1 MIWHADSKNVF
12 IGVVRKMAD
21 MDTEIDVP
29 LLLDQVED
37 NRSEQTLE
45 SPTEDE
51 LGVESLDYDPIHS
64 FVSSQQRRAQ
74 QRRHFYGYKTNT
86 FLFQLHPNTHPQ
98 LFIYLVGEFDKFVFC
113 KLRISKTSFMS
124 IQGNDLKFQS

>member
-1 MIWHADSKNVF
+1 
-12 IGVVRKMAD
+12 MAD

-45 SPTEDE
+45 SPTEDD
-51 LGVESLDYDPIHS
+51 LGVESLDYDPIQS

-74 QRRHFYGYKTNT
+74 QRRHFYGYNTNT
-86 FLFQLHPNTHPQ
+86 FLFQQHPNRHTI
-98 LFIYLVGEFDKFVFC
+98 IYLFGEFEKFVFC
-113 KLRISKTSFMS
+113 KLGNSKNSFMS
-124 IQGNDLKFQS
+124 IQGNDLKLQS

>member
-1 MIWHADSKNVF
+1 
-12 IGVVRKMAD
+12 MAD
-21 MDTEIDVP
+21 MDSEIDVP

-64 FVSSQQRRAQ
+64 FVFSQQRRAQ

-86 FLFQLHPNTHPQ
+86 FLFQLHPNIHTIVY
-98 LFIYLVGEFDKFVFC
+98 LFGEFEKCLFC
-113 KLRISKTSFMS
+113 KLR
-124 IQGNDLKFQS
+124 N

>member
-1 MIWHADSKNVF
+1 
-12 IGVVRKMAD
+12 

-86 FLFQLHPNTHPQ
+86 FLFQLHPNTHTQ
-98 LFIYLVGEFDKFVFC
+98 LFIYLVGEFDKFFAFC
-113 KLRISKTSFMS
+113 KLRICKTSFMS

>member
-1 MIWHADSKNVF
+1 
-12 IGVVRKMAD
+12 MAD

-86 FLFQLHPNTHPQ
+86 FLFQLHPNTHTI
-98 LFIYLVGEFDKFVFC
+98 IYLFADI
-113 KLRISKTSFMS
+113 LRNLCFANRETLKTLSC
-124 IQGNDLKFQS
+124 QLKAMI

>member
-1 MIWHADSKNVF
+1 
-12 IGVVRKMAD
+12 MAD

-64 FVSSQQRRAQ
+64 FVSSQQKRAQ

-86 FLFQLHPNTHPQ
+86 FLFQLHPNTHTIIC
-98 LFIYLVGEFDKFVFC
+98 LFGEFDKFVFC
-113 KLRISKTSFMS
+113 KLRISKYSFMS
-124 IQGNDLKFQS
+124 IQGNDLKFQSQ